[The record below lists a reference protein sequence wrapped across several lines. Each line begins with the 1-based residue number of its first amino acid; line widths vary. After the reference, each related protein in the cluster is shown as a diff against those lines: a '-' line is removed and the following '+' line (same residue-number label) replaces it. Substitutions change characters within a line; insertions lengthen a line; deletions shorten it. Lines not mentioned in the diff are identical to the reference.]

1 LWSRPEFPL
10 EHVAIV
16 GYANLSLVGKPVP
29 MKTGEAFGAANAAL
43 VPPVRIE
50 EFYMTSVSPA
60 V

>member
-1 LWSRPEFPL
+1 MSP
-10 EHVAIV
+10 IV

-29 MKTGEAFGAANAAL
+29 METGEAFGAGNAAL

-50 EFYMTSVSPA
+50 EFYMTSISPA